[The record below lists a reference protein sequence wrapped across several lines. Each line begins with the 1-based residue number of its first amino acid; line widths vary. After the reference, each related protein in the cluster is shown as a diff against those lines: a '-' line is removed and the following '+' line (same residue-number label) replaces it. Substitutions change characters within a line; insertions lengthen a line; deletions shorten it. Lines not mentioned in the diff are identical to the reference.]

1 MANLST
7 ILEKTKSKTKR
18 ATRQPKLIV
27 VNDNTPRPYEDN
39 KEVSNGYQTD
49 NKEVSNGYQTDNKMA
64 SNKVT
69 LKQPSRKNTPKIT
82 CIDDFTGLQK
92 KLLIVLLSLCE
103 SEYSRTTKPLNLKEL
118 AASTESN
125 TNVVKLAIHR
135 CKEKGVLSIHARKDG
150 RGGWCQYKISK
161 DLKFNQSPKTQSI
174 YNSNNNTITK
184 IEKNTDSLEHR
195 SEWQEL
201 NIEPLADIGFKKSHV
216 KQLEKLSTP
225 EIVQES
231 INHFTYALEHN
242 AKVKKYDSPINVFM
256 GVIRKGGAWIEAG
269 YRSPHELAMEKILE
283 ARKLEK
289 NRINKLHEQE
299 VEMNFQD
306 WLSQLSQEDRGA
318 LLEDFKAPKAASKPV
333 RDRAEELFLFNYFKA
348 EHGENIDD

>member
-1 MANLST
+1 M
-7 ILEKTKSKTKR
+7 ID
-18 ATRQPKLIV
+18 I
-27 VNDNTPRPYEDN
+27 NDF
-39 KEVSNGYQTD
+39 S
-49 NKEVSNGYQTDNKMA
+49 
-64 SNKVT
+64 
-69 LKQPSRKNTPKIT
+69 
-82 CIDDFTGLQK
+82 GLQK
-92 KLLIVLLSLCE
+92 KLLFALNKETQSAYNRVTEPLTIATLS
-103 SEYSRTTKPLNLKEL
+103 
-118 AASTESN
+118 AALDASPSMIKQALYRCKKKN
-125 TNVVKLAIHR
+125 VISVVK
-135 CKEKGVLSIHARKDG
+135 RKDG

-161 DLKFNQSPKTQSI
+161 DLKFNQNQKSQPI
-174 YNSNNNTITK
+174 YNSSSNSNTINE
-184 IEKNTDSLEHR
+184 IEDKQNCLDSQ

-231 INHFTYALEHN
+231 INHFAYALEHN

-283 ARKLEK
+283 SRKLEK

-306 WLSQLSQEDRGA
+306 WLSQLSKEDRGA